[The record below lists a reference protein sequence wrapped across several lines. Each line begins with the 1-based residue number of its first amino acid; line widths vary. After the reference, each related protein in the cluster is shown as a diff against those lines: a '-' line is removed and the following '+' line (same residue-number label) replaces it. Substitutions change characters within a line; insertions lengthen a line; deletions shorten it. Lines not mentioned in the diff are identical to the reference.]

1 MKHKLTARELEVLQ
15 MIIYEHTTHEI
26 ADKLC
31 IHSETIRSH
40 RKKLLAKLGAR
51 NVAGMVRRAFEYQ
64 LVQSEP
70 LHID

>member
-15 MIIYEHTTHEI
+15 MIINEHTTHEI

-40 RKKLLAKLGAR
+40 RKNLLFKNG
-51 NVAGMVRRAFEYQ
+51 GEKCGWFGT
-64 LVQSEP
+64 QS
-70 LHID
+70 I